1 MIGKLAKEI
10 LGVELLVT
18 VLESRA
24 GFYLGTQ
31 DNGVPVSR
39 ESEEYFAHRNVA
51 EAALRSGKFTQR
63 MYP

>member
-1 MIGKLAKEI
+1 MIGKLAKET
-10 LGVELLVT
+10 LGVELLLT

-31 DNGVPVSR
+31 DNGVPISR
-39 ESEEYFAHRNVA
+39 ESEEYFADRNVA
-51 EAALRSGKFTQR
+51 EAALRTGKFTQR